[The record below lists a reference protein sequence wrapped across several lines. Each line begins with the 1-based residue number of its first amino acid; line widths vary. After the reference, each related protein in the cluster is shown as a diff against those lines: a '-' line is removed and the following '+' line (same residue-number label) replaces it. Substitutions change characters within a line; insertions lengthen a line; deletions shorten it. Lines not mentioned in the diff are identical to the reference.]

1 METITTTRESL
12 IEKVKSKEVTGAILN
27 DGRKVRLFIST
38 DGFLCEFKKSSSRRG
53 YVFTDEDKIKTLIY
67 KKRGEKSLAQ
77 KVFDELQKYKKLASK
92 ASFTNRFVRDCMVE
106 RPLEQVIADSDKEYF
121 GLYYYGITTGNK
133 IDGKVITI
141 SGIGKKY
148 PQVEK
153 ILRDS
158 IKNQIPVEGICYRLP
173 FRGYELTISTRK
185 EDNGD
190 FAGSLSLEY
199 KNCGNGYYYL
209 LINDDCF
216 IGYDVD

>member
-1 METITTTRESL
+1 METITKECL
-12 IEKVKSKEVTGAILN
+12 IEQVKSKEVTGAILN

>member
-1 METITTTRESL
+1 MENLKLSEL
-12 IEKVKSKEVTGAILN
+12 IDKVKLGEVIGAIMN
-27 DGRKVRLFIST
+27 NGDKKRFFIST
-38 DGFLCEFKKSSSRRG
+38 GGYLCYFKVKSSRRG
-53 YVFTDEDKIKTLIY
+53 YPFYDVEGIKSLTY
-67 KKRGEKSLAQ
+67 KTKVEKSRAQ
-77 KVFDELQKYKKLASK
+77 IVYDELQKYKKLASK
-92 ASFTNRFVRDCMVE
+92 ATFNNRFIRDCMVE
-106 RPLEQVIADSDKEYF
+106 RPLEQVIADSDKDYF
-121 GLYYYGITTGNK
+121 GLYYYGLTTGTR

-158 IKNQIPVEGICYRLP
+158 IKNQIPVENICYRLP

-190 FAGSLSLEY
+190 FAGNLSLEY

-216 IGYDVD
+216 IGYDID

>member
-1 METITTTRESL
+1 METITKECL
-12 IEKVKSKEVTGAILN
+12 IEQVKSKEVTGAILN

-38 DGFLCEFKKSSSRRG
+38 NGFLCEFKKNSSRRG

-141 SGIGKKY
+141 AGIGKKY

-185 EDNGD
+185 EDNGG